1 MLPPPP
7 GVGVGA
13 VVGVGVGAGLLLTLT
28 LKQPLSDDQLPA
40 LSLTCRVTGFVPVE
54 VYVWFMVGFP
64 VVVSLEPPSPQNQ
77 RQVVIEPE
85 TFELRLKLVAV
96 LTVAE
101 VGEPEQEFTVG
112 GPPGGGLQAPFVH
125 PLAQVSI

>member
-1 MLPPPP
+1 
-7 GVGVGA
+7 
-13 VVGVGVGAGLLLTLT
+13 
-28 LKQPLSDDQLPA
+28 
-40 LSLTCRVTGFVPVE
+40 
-54 VYVWFMVGFP
+54 MVGFP

-112 GPPGGGLQAPFVH
+112 GPAGQLPPDSE
-125 PLAQVSI
+125 VSLELVQPESLG